1 MISLT
6 DNDIIKNEG
15 NNDQKEVKRRDGEG
29 EEKRRRE
36 EKLSMRI
43 EEGEVA
49 RKSSREECAHPKN
62 VLQ

>member
-1 MISLT
+1 MRGIMTKKKLRGGT
-6 DNDIIKNEG
+6 EK
-15 NNDQKEVKRRDGEG
+15 
-29 EEKRRRE
+29 EKRRREE

-49 RKSSREECAHPKN
+49 RKSSREECAYPKN

>member
-29 EEKRRRE
+29 EEK
-36 EKLSMRI
+36 LSMRI
-43 EEGEVA
+43 EEREVA
-49 RKSSREECAHPKN
+49 RKSSREECAYPKN

>member
-1 MISLT
+1 MTKKKLRGGT
-6 DNDIIKNEG
+6 EK
-15 NNDQKEVKRRDGEG
+15 
-29 EEKRRRE
+29 EKRREE